1 MNKFLKRVIQ
11 GVGVLFGIFPNGGV
25 PSEPCN
31 VCNSPDLERKLLEA
45 SNNLHLRCPACGRL
59 IRPH

>member
-1 MNKFLKRVIQ
+1 
-11 GVGVLFGIFPNGGV
+11 
-25 PSEPCN
+25 